1 MRLGGSGSMPCRRDG
16 SCASFQRSSASCMR
30 IQLSGEWPS
39 NLAMRAASS
48 IDRPRFSCRS
58 VLTVNTLLQEKRG
71 LSIELAAR
79 IARLLGHS
87 PESWIRMQEALD
99 LWKLAQDPSRLQGI
113 EPLPPSRIA
122 T

>member
-1 MRLGGSGSMPCRRDG
+1 MDTLDVALEGLSLMKTLRDRRRKPTHPGAILREDVLPALRMSQGELASRLGVSR
-16 SCASFQRSSASCMR
+16 
-30 IQLSGEWPS
+30 
-39 NLAMRAASS
+39 
-48 IDRPRFSCRS
+48 
-58 VLTVNTLLQEKRG
+58 VTVNTLLQEKRD